1 MVEILTKPLGNLT
14 WDGIVRGSGL
24 LSLIAVPLVLLL
36 PATGPPV
43 GFILMTMW
51 LNGPIAPL
59 LPATYELTLVP
70 LGRFYPPL
78 GIAVVG
84 MLAILYV
91 EYLNYRLYGAAV
103 GTRALRPVRESR
115 AFGLA
120 VRLFNAAP
128 FFAIWLCAWSP
139 LPYWAVRVV
148 APTTGYPLRRYL
160 LATSIGRLPRLWVF
174 AALGT
179 WTNVS
184 TTALVLIALALILL
198 MAAIFAVKAFRVLT
212 TTAIGPL

>member
-43 GFILMTMW
+43 GFILVTML

-70 LGRFYPPL
+70 LGTLYPPL

-84 MLAILYV
+84 TLVILYV
-91 EYLNYRLYGAAV
+91 EYLNYQLYRSAV

-115 AFGLA
+115 AFVFV
-120 VRLFNAAP
+120 VRLFNSAP

-139 LPYWAVRVV
+139 LPYWAVRLV
-148 APTTGYPLRRYL
+148 APTAGYPLGRYL

-198 MAAIFAVKAFRVLT
+198 TAAIYAVKLSRALT
-212 TTAIGPL
+212 ATGVGPL